1 MNDKFAQYKNE
12 DETFDLD
19 LAPVLSVVVALVPIF
34 LATAVF
40 IKIGVIETQLPQ
52 IINEAVQQERKD
64 ETPKTS
70 VKLEVSKTQGFVVEV
85 THNGNVSKKTI
96 NLVNND
102 FDYAALHKELAEF
115 KAAHPMIFRLEL
127 RPMDDV
133 PYDKIIKVMD
143 SARKTKQ
150 GDPKLLVTDPKT
162 NEKMESP
169 YMFVDIFFGNVLE
182 G

>member
-1 MNDKFAQYKNE
+1 MAKDFAFYKNE

-40 IKIGVIETQLPQ
+40 IRIGVIETQLPQ

-70 VKLEVSKTQGFVVEV
+70 VKVEVSNAQGFVVEV
-85 THNGNVSKKTI
+85 TSNGQVSKKTI

-102 FDYAALHKELAEF
+102 FDYAALHKELVEF
-115 KAAHPMIFRLEL
+115 KTANPMIFRLEL
-127 RPMDDV
+127 RPTDDV
-133 PYDKIIKVMD
+133 PYNKIIKVMD
-143 SARKTKQ
+143 SARKIQ
-150 GDPKLLVTDPKT
+150 VGDPKLHVVDPKT
-162 NEKMESP
+162 NEKVESP
-169 YMFVDIFFGNVLE
+169 YLFVDIFFGNVLE